1 MGATMTATVGNNK
14 TTLIFSAGA
23 LALAVFAF
31 LLSGPTV
38 TPDAFLDQGE
48 EFFPDFKDPNS
59 ATTLEVI
66 EYNEETGEAKP
77 FKVTNQDGIWT
88 IPSHHNHPAD
98 GKERLAKTAAGVMGI
113 IKDDFRTDNVS
124 DHEQCGVIDP
134 LDETALSLTGRG
146 KRVTLKGPGGAILAD
161 FIVGGDVPGHPSF
174 RFVRRP
180 DEKRVYAVRIDIDI
194 STKFVDWIDD
204 DLLVVD
210 KDRIGQVIL
219 HDYSVDERSGSLNV
233 RDRVKLGLN
242 DTTWSADN
250 MPKGYIVDSGKMR
263 NLLTALDELKI
274 VGVRP
279 KPEGITAALKQA
291 DSTRRMS
298 TADLLSL
305 QNKGFFFTRTGELKS
320 NEGELE
326 LATDDALRY
335 TLRFGEVVYG
345 AGEDVSAGTEASD
358 DKSSGTGANRYLF
371 LSCKVANENFPE
383 PAKPA
388 NREFENK
395 TDSLLTDAD
404 RKNRELDNLHLVWE
418 STIIRARELAD
429 ELNSRYAKWYYV
441 ISSASFEKLDLK
453 RSDLVVA
460 KADDKS

>member
-250 MPKGYIVDSGKMR
+250 MPKGYIVDSG
-263 NLLTALDELKI
+263 
-274 VGVRP
+274 
-279 KPEGITAALKQA
+279 
-291 DSTRRMS
+291 
-298 TADLLSL
+298 
-305 QNKGFFFTRTGELKS
+305 
-320 NEGELE
+320 
-326 LATDDALRY
+326 
-335 TLRFGEVVYG
+335 
-345 AGEDVSAGTEASD
+345 
-358 DKSSGTGANRYLF
+358 
-371 LSCKVANENFPE
+371 
-383 PAKPA
+383 
-388 NREFENK
+388 
-395 TDSLLTDAD
+395 
-404 RKNRELDNLHLVWE
+404 
-418 STIIRARELAD
+418 
-429 ELNSRYAKWYYV
+429 
-441 ISSASFEKLDLK
+441 
-453 RSDLVVA
+453 
-460 KADDKS
+460 